1 MASTWF
7 PTIGPAQSLVWHAGP
22 FGEFGPRRQ
31 DTEILAECP
40 AAGQK
45 QGSTGCRHIFLFVN
59 STGPEAFP
67 HMLRDPAAFQG
78 PGGLPGTR
86 WPSHILLLL
95 NSMGPGGLPSYC
107 FSSMARDQRRL
118 MWQLQHGGW
127 IQTEDGEHQG
137 SS

>member
-67 HMLRDPAAFQG
+67 HMLRDPAAFPSQ
-78 PGGLPGTR
+78 
-86 WPSHILLLL
+86 WPNKNTVFLETAAKRPY
-95 NSMGPGGLPSYC
+95 NP
-107 FSSMARDQRRL
+107 
-118 MWQLQHGGW
+118 LQQNNKNKNNTGHNVFTAQSG
-127 IQTEDGEHQG
+127 QV
-137 SS
+137 